1 MSKVKTWEEIEDDFR
16 RMDSMSCKP
25 NFTKLPRGWITDEN
39 QTVKWNREQVELN
52 NQNYQK
58 AVAELNT
65 KKNKMRDIV
74 LNDIYERIQ
83 YQVGHNL
90 SLKSAIKI
98 WNYAYEIGHGFGFNE
113 IKCHLGEIMD
123 LVADILDIQ
132 NMKDEGNQ

>member
-25 NFTKLPRGWITDEN
+25 NFTKLPNGWITDEN
-39 QTVKWNREQVELN
+39 QSVKWNKEQVELN
-52 NQNYQK
+52 NQNYRK

-90 SLKSAIKI
+90 SKKSAIKI
-98 WNYAYEIGHGFGFNE
+98 WNYAYEIGHGFGLHE
-113 IKCHLGEIMD
+113 IKCHLDEIMD
-123 LVADILDIQ
+123 LVSEVLEIEKMRDRP
-132 NMKDEGNQ
+132 